1 MKKMKSLKPLLPFV
15 GLFVFLGCTN
25 DTPVS
30 SRFDLVGNN
39 EVGLILQAEVPQPQ
53 VDSTAGK
60 IINNGLSPLLQLGA
74 FNNTESK
81 ILIRFSSF
89 PAGATVR
96 SASLILPT
104 HHFLG
109 DAPDFEATAHR
120 VTSDWQ
126 DTTVTN
132 DNFNDAFDPAIIGRQ
147 MVAAKDS
154 DSVFV
159 ALDNALVSGWIGG
172 TTPNYGVLVQAPSA
186 TFAKQFHSRNSALG
200 QPILRLAYTNNNV
213 DSTKDVSA
221 ASDAFIFKVLLPPP
235 VGPLYITHG
244 TDFNSLLK
252 FDLTSFPPEATVNRA
267 QLILTVDLANTHLTS
282 DQMALRLMNIGKN
295 SIDPLT
301 ATKDSTFQID
311 GIVVSDSTANVV
323 FEIRAIMQ
331 SWLRAAD
338 DPNRLKNFGVV
349 LEANSPDIDLQ
360 QLAIESKESNPA
372 LAPKL
377 KIDYTLP
384 PRIQ

>member
-1 MKKMKSLKPLLPFV
+1 MKKVKSFTPLLPLI
-15 GLFVFLGCTN
+15 GLFIFFGCTN

-30 SRFDLVGNN
+30 SRFDLVGPN
-39 EVGLILQAEVPQPQ
+39 EVGQILQAEVSQPQ

-60 IINNGLSPLLQLGA
+60 IINNGLSPVLQVGA
-74 FNNTESK
+74 FNNTESR

-89 PAGATVR
+89 PAGVTVR
-96 SASLILPT
+96 SANLVLPT

-109 DAPDFEATAHR
+109 EGPDFEVTAHR

-126 DTTVTN
+126 DTTVTY
-132 DNFNDAFDPAIIGRQ
+132 DNFNDAFDPLSAGSR
-147 MVAAKDS
+147 MVAAADS
-154 DSVFV
+154 DSVFI

-172 TTPNYGVLVQAPSA
+172 AIPNYGVLVQAPAA
-186 TFAKQFHSRNSALG
+186 TFAKQFHSRNSILG
-200 QPILRLAYTNNNV
+200 QPILRLAYTNNNL

-221 ASDAFIFKVLLPPP
+221 ASDAFIFKVLQPPP
-235 VGPLYITHG
+235 AGPLYVTHG

-252 FDLTSFPPEATVNRA
+252 FDLTRFPPEATINRA

-282 DQMALRLMNIGKN
+282 DRMAVRLMNVGKN
-295 SIDPLT
+295 SLDPLT
-301 ATKDSTFQID
+301 ATKDSTFQI
-311 GIVVSDSTANVV
+311 GGVIVGDSTANLV
-323 FEIRAIMQ
+323 FEIRVIMQ
-331 SWLRAAD
+331 NWLRAAD

-349 LEANSPDIDLQ
+349 VDASSPDIDLQ

-384 PRIQ
+384 PRTP

>member
-15 GLFVFLGCTN
+15 GLLIFLGCTN

-89 PAGATVR
+89 PPGVTVR

-109 DAPDFEATAHR
+109 DGPDFEATAHR

-132 DNFNDAFDPAIIGRQ
+132 DNFNDAFDPLSVGSR
-147 MVAAKDS
+147 MVAAVDS
-154 DSVFV
+154 DSVV
-159 ALDNALVSGWIGG
+159 IALDNALISGWLGG
-172 TTPNYGVLVQAPSA
+172 TISNYGVLVQAPTA
-186 TFAKQFHSRNSALG
+186 TFAKQFHSRSSVLG

-213 DSTKDVSA
+213 DSTKDVGA
-221 ASDAFIFKVLLPPP
+221 ASDAFIFKVVLPPP
-235 VGPLYITHG
+235 VGPLYVTHG

-267 QLILTVDLANTHLTS
+267 QLILTVDLANTYLTS
-282 DQMALRLMNIGKN
+282 DQMVLRLMNIGKN

-311 GIVVSDSTANVV
+311 GIVVGDSTANVV
-323 FEIRAIMQ
+323 FEVRALVQ

-349 LEANSPDIDLQ
+349 LDASSPDIDLQ
-360 QLAIESKESNPA
+360 QLAIESKESNPV